1 MWNGT
6 KDESKDLKE
15 ESKKKSICAHASI
28 HIQCTYCSVYTVYTI
43 ALERISNVY
52 SIHICLC
59 VYIVSIFTYF
69 VCMFLH
75 VLHVCIFVCMHAIV
89 HVRKSDDKEQVIR
102 RYKGTVAHLQC
113 QSCTSDL
120 VNTMKRGREIRIR
133 GIGYLFMRQ
142 YVLDMSGILNL
153 KIFNHNFP

>member
-1 MWNGT
+1 MAI
-6 KDESKDLKE
+6 KMKAKILRKRVR
-15 ESKKKSICAHASI
+15 KKVFVHMQAYIYSV
-28 HIQCTYCSVYTVYTI
+28 HIVVYIQYIRQHWRECPMYIVYTSVY
-43 ALERISNVY
+43 S
-52 SIHICLC
+52 

-142 YVLDMSGILNL
+142 YILDMSGILNL